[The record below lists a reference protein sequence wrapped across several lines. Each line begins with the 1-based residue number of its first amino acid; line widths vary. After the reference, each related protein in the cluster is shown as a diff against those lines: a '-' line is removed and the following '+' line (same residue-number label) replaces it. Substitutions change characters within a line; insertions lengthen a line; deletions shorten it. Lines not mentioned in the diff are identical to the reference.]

1 MKRPCSCRR
10 GSATLQGGLSG
21 IRCPPSPLRIN
32 RSHHNPALVEDL
44 RALLQERG
52 LPYVQ
57 ECLAFPD
64 MCSPLHVLKAEPL
77 ATGHGVNPSHGRDDS
92 FRVVIGVYQLC
103 QPVFFFYFKGLPKS
117 SGYPVPPYT
126 LGNSPKTPLTLM
138 KNTPFP
144 SLDLR
149 SKKPA
154 VVV

>member
-1 MKRPCSCRR
+1 MKCPCSCRR

-32 RSHHNPALVEDL
+32 RNHHNPALAEDL

-52 LPYVQ
+52 LPCVQ
-57 ECLAFPD
+57 EYLALPD
-64 MCSPLHVLKAEPL
+64 MCSPLHVLKA
-77 ATGHGVNPSHGRDDS
+77 TGHGVDPSHRRNDL

-103 QPVFFFYFKGLPKS
+103 Q
-117 SGYPVPPYT
+117 PVPPYT

-154 VVV
+154 VVVWMRTPPRLLSVNT